1 MMTATRISS
10 WRAIEALRAG
20 VPNRDAVQALGMGS
34 VQPEIEAR
42 FRQMLGDVTRGFCLE
57 ADTDGTA
64 AGILLA
70 GDFGAGKSHL
80 LEYLQHVALENNFVC
95 SKVVISKETPLYD
108 TGKVYSSAIQSAK
121 VSDRAG
127 TMLNILGEKLDFESP
142 GYQEFYRWV
151 FRPKSKLNTRFAAS
165 VFVFERGHGGRYPEV
180 SDRILQFWGGTR
192 VPETELKSWLRELG
206 EVASFQFDR
215 VSVRELTLERYEF
228 MSRLMKAAGYAGW
241 VILVDEVEL
250 IGRYSLMQR
259 AKSYA
264 EMARLMGLLPD
275 HTISGLASVFAI
287 TSAYQSE
294 VMDEKQDEE
303 KIASKLPA
311 TGKPEDLDLARQ
323 AGMGMWKIRQV
334 PNDRMILREANDLQH
349 VYERMRSVYSAAY
362 RWEPPTIYE
371 TNHTWRIRQHIKHW
385 INSWDLVRLF
395 PEYTPNI
402 QVTPLSPSYS
412 EDPDLEEVDDSRDEG
427 GNVWEG

>member
-34 VQPEIEAR
+34 VQPDIEAR
-42 FRQMLGDVTRGFCLE
+42 FRQMLSKVQEGSSSEVTGE
-57 ADTDGTA
+57 VTADGM
-64 AGILLA
+64 LVA

-95 SKVVISKETPLYD
+95 SKVVVSKETPLYD

-121 VSDRAG
+121 VPDRAG
-127 TMLNILGEKLDFESP
+127 TLLNILAEKLDFESP

-151 FRPKSKLNTRFAAS
+151 FRPQSTLNTRFAAS
-165 VFVFERGHGGRYPEV
+165 VFVFERGKGGRYPEV

-192 VPETELKSWLRELG
+192 VPESELKSWLRELG
-206 EVASFQFDR
+206 EVASYKFDR
-215 VSVRELTLERYEF
+215 VSVRGLTLERYEF
-228 MSRLMKAAGYAGW
+228 MSRLMLAAGYAGW

-264 EMARLMGLLPD
+264 ELARLMGLLAD
-275 HTISGLASVFAI
+275 HTVPGLASVFAI

-311 TGKPEDLDLARQ
+311 TGKPEDLELAKQ

-334 PNDRMILREANDLQH
+334 PNDRMILHEANDLQNVH
-349 VYERMRSVYSAAY
+349 DKTRSIYSAAY
-362 RWEPPTIYE
+362 RWEPPTDYE
-371 TNHTWRIRQHIKHW
+371 TNHTWRIRQHIKRW

-412 EDPDLEEVDDSRDEG
+412 EDLDLEEVDDSPNED